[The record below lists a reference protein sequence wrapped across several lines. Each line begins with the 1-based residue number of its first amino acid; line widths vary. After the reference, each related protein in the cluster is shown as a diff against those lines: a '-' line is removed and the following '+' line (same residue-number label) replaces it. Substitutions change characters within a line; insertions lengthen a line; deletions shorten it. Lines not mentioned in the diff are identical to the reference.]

1 MEVQDEKVNMKN
13 FKSFLEDKTLKDI
26 VKREKESSHS
36 GSNTSKSI
44 RIMTK
49 EIKKEKSDDVIIVK
63 LADDGDGVMRI
74 EKDKLSGY
82 LKKGWEQIK

>member
-1 MEVQDEKVNMKN
+1 MEAQDEKVNMKN

-49 EIKKEKSDDVIIVK
+49 EIKREKSDDLILVK
-63 LADDGDGVMRI
+63 LSDDGDSVIRI
-74 EKDKLSGY
+74 EKDKLDGY
-82 LKKGWEQIK
+82 LKKGWEKIK